1 MTAFLEHDLGDGA
14 ALVLRDLGTVA
25 EMHRL
30 TVANLDRLRRWE
42 HWAHAEQTEE
52 AALAYTRVQ
61 LAGFAE
67 GRTLPLAILQDGGV
81 VGSVGARMDA
91 QRETAELGYWI
102 DAGAE
107 GRGLVTRAV
116 LAVVGHLALERA
128 VHRFEIRTAVH
139 NRRSRAVAERCG
151 FELEG
156 LLHGAFRVGSERHDV
171 ALYGRTMRPDR
182 P

>member
-1 MTAFLEHDLGDGA
+1 MAFLEHDLGNGGA
-14 ALVLRDLGTVA
+14 LTLRDLGTVA
-25 EMHRL
+25 ETHRL

-42 HWAHAEQTEE
+42 DWAHGEQTEE
-52 AALAYTRVQ
+52 ASRAYTRVQ
-61 LAGFAE
+61 LARFAE
-67 GRTLPLAILQDGGV
+67 GRALPLAILQDGAV
-81 VGSVGARMDA
+81 VGSLGARMDL

-116 LAVVGHLALERA
+116 LAVVEHLAAERG

-156 LLHGAFRVGSERHDV
+156 VLHGAFRVGRERHDV
-171 ALYGRTMRPDR
+171 ALYGRTAHPGRP
-182 P
+182 